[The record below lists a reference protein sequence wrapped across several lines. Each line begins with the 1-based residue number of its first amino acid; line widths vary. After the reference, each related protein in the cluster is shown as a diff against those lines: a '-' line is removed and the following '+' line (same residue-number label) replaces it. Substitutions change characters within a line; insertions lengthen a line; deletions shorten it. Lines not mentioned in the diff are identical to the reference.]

1 MTVTSSCPGGTGV
14 QTDPHDRHRH
24 VWLFPRAELRERDA
38 SAHQRLRLLFPAMPK
53 RRATQ
58 LQLDIL
64 PQPDDTTC
72 GPTCLHAVY
81 RYWGDEIPLARLV
94 NEIDPLPGGG
104 TLAVSLACHALRRG
118 YRAEIYTYNL
128 QLFDPSWFV
137 EGVDLAERLSAQRK
151 HKRSRKLAIS
161 TDAYL
166 EYLSLGGVV
175 RFEELR
181 PALIRRFL
189 NRDTPLLTG
198 LSATYLYQCP
208 REHEDD
214 YDDVRGEPVGHF
226 VVLSGYERKKSQV
239 TVSDPSHDNPR
250 FRTHL
255 YSVGMNRLIAA
266 IALGVMTYDANV
278 LVLTPTAASSEVK
291 K

>member
-1 MTVTSSCPGGTGV
+1 M
-14 QTDPHDRHRH
+14 
-24 VWLFPRAELRERDA
+24 A
-38 SAHQRLRLLFPAMPK
+38 K
-53 RRATQ
+53 RRAAQ
-58 LQLDIL
+58 LELEIL

-81 RYWGDEIPLARLV
+81 RYWGDEARLDQV
-94 NEIDPLPGGG
+94 IHEVDPLPGGG

-118 YRAEIYTYNL
+118 YQAEIYTYNL
-128 QLFDPSWFV
+128 QVFDPTWFE
-137 EGVDLAERLSAQRK
+137 EGVDLAERLRTQQK
-151 HKRSRKLAIS
+151 HKRTRKLGIS

-189 NRDTPLLTG
+189 NRNVPILTG
-198 LSATYLYQCP
+198 LSATYLYRCA
-208 REHEDD
+208 RERDDD

-226 VVLSGYERKKSQV
+226 VVLSGYDRKKREV

-250 FRTHL
+250 FRTHR
-255 YSVGMNRLIAA
+255 YGVGMNRLITA
-266 IALGVMTYDANV
+266 IALGVMTYDANL
-278 LVLTPTAASSEVK
+278 LVLTPKANRHEREK
-291 K
+291 

>member
-1 MTVTSSCPGGTGV
+1 
-14 QTDPHDRHRH
+14 
-24 VWLFPRAELRERDA
+24 
-38 SAHQRLRLLFPAMPK
+38 MPK

-58 LQLDIL
+58 LQLEIL

-94 NEIDPLPGGG
+94 DEIDPLPGGG

-128 QLFDPSWFV
+128 QLFDPAWFG
-137 EGVDLAERLSAQRK
+137 EGIDLAEKLRAQKK

-189 NRDTPLLTG
+189 NRDTPILTG

-208 REHEDD
+208 REREDD

-250 FRTHL
+250 FRTHR

-266 IALGVMTYDANV
+266 IALGVMTYDANL
-278 LVLTPTAASSEVK
+278 LVLTPTARSSEVK